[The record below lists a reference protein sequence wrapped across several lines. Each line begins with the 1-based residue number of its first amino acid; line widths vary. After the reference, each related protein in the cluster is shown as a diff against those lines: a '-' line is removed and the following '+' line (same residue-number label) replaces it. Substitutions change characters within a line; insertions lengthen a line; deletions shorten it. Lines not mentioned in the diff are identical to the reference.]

1 MKTVFQSRGT
11 TCDVEILGGEA
22 AFLIR
27 FSIMMDSGDE
37 NYAEPLHDLVIAPS
51 SYGFLTLKK
60 VGGDGVLSGF
70 LDEQHFNRDIVDD
83 IVTFIENT
91 LPGCRDIYLPYHI
104 DFVALTHYEEYNGE
118 Y

>member
-27 FSIMMDSGDE
+27 FYNSGDE

-60 VGGDGVLSGF
+60 VGGDGVLRGF

-83 IVTFIENT
+83 IIILILFLSLTMRSTMESTDKT
-91 LPGCRDIYLPYHI
+91 LPAGKEGSQAGSLGLRP
-104 DFVALTHYEEYNGE
+104 
-118 Y
+118 

>member
-27 FSIMMDSGDE
+27 FYNSGDE

-60 VGGDGVLSGF
+60 VGGDGVL
-70 LDEQHFNRDIVDD
+70 R
-83 IVTFIENT
+83 
-91 LPGCRDIYLPYHI
+91 CRDIYLPYHI
-104 DFVALTHYEEYNGE
+104 DFVSLTNYDE
-118 Y
+118 

>member
-27 FSIMMDSGDE
+27 FYNSGDE

-60 VGGDGVLSGF
+60 VGGDAVLSGF

-83 IVTFIENT
+83 LILFL
-91 LPGCRDIYLPYHI
+91 LPTMRSTMESTDKTSPAGKEGSQAGSLGLQ
-104 DFVALTHYEEYNGE
+104 F
-118 Y
+118 

>member
-27 FSIMMDSGDE
+27 FYNSGDE

-70 LDEQHFNRDIVDD
+70 LDEQHFNRDIVDN

-104 DFVALTHYEEYNGE
+104 DFVSLTHYEEYNGE